1 MTEKTPPQ
9 SQVRWMMNRSVKGK
23 ILNTKVGIC
32 KGMRIHTD
40 LNEEE
45 RERVMKYSK
54 EKGLD
59 LKNSKVKKKH

>member
-1 MTEKTPPQ
+1 
-9 SQVRWMMNRSVKGK
+9 MNRSVKGK

-54 EKGLD
+54 EKGLR
-59 LKNSKVKKKH
+59 LKRAYTELIKKGLDSEGY